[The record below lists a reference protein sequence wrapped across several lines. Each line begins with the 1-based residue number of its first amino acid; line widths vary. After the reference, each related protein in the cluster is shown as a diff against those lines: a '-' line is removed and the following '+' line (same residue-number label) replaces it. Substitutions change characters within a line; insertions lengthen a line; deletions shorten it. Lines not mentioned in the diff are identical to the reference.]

1 MMKIKILIT
10 TLLSITLTGCDKQ
23 PEQAAASEQHNAA
36 VIAKLEQ
43 SDKKIGEFLD
53 QLENTQTSQEVHV
66 QILCKDFPAEYKSEY
81 MPALLQLEPKQYTQ
95 SKLLAELKSA
105 LDYYKN
111 KFEIKC

>member
-1 MMKIKILIT
+1 MKIKIIT
-10 TLLSITLTGCDKQ
+10 TALILTTLTGCDKQ
-23 PEQAAASEQHNAA
+23 PEQAAASEPHNAA
-36 VIAKLEQ
+36 VTAKFEQ
-43 SDKKIGEFLD
+43 SDKKIGKFLE
-53 QLENTQTSQEVHV
+53 QLENTETSQEVRV

-81 MPALLQLEPKQYTQ
+81 MSALLQLEPKQYTQ

>member
-81 MPALLQLEPKQYTQ
+81 MPALLQLQPKQYTQ